1 MNKNVNSHVCIPE
14 KMCKLYQNRGT
25 WSITGILDF
34 EIESFFISVCTIEVC
49 VIYWKVWGGL
59 S

>member
-1 MNKNVNSHVCIPE
+1 MFVFLKKKPS
-14 KMCKLYQNRGT
+14 QNRGT